1 MKQAAMKDRVGETMA
16 KFKVGDRV
24 SVIKGYW
31 MGKVGTITAIILAAD
46 GMAIPEAWY
55 MVAIDGGTTEEA
67 LREGVLDADLSIAKS
82 FTQDYIE
89 GRRYEEDDQAG
100 IHDSAFCEMCT
111 LQGRFMGIKLTVFN
125 CEDGVPHFHFY
136 RGLDGKSG
144 VPSEQRSFGGC
155 ICLLEPKYLIHEKH
169 QDTMSA
175 EEIEG
180 LVEFLKAPSPLA
192 ISNWRLLLG
201 VWNVM
206 NGEQLEIPVDS
217 PTPKYKSDM
226 GYIYIC

>member
-1 MKQAAMKDRVGETMA
+1 MKQAAMKDRVGETMV

-24 SVIKGYW
+24 GVIKGYW
-31 MGKVGTITAIILAAD
+31 MGKIGTITAINLAAD
-46 GMAIPEAWY
+46 GVTVPEAWY
-55 MVAIDGGTTEEA
+55 MVAIDGSTTEKA
-67 LREGVLDADLSIAKS
+67 LREGVLDANLSIARS
-82 FTQDYIE
+82 FTQNYIE
-89 GRRYEEDDQAG
+89 DRRYEGDDLAG

-111 LQGRFMGIKLTVFN
+111 LQGGFMGIKLTVFN
-125 CEDGVPHFHFY
+125 YEDGVPHFHFY

-155 ICLLEPKYLIHEKH
+155 ICLLEAKYLIHEKH
-169 QDTMSA
+169 QSTMTA

-180 LVEFLKAPSPLA
+180 LVAFLKAPSPLG

-201 VWNVM
+201 GWNAM
-206 NGEQLEIPVDS
+206 NGEQLRIHVDL

-226 GYIYIC
+226 GYIHI

>member
-1 MKQAAMKDRVGETMA
+1 MA

-31 MGKVGTITAIILAAD
+31 MGKVGTITAINLAAD

-55 MVAIDGGTTEEA
+55 MVAIDGGTTEEV

-89 GRRYEEDDQAG
+89 CRRYEGDDQTG
-100 IHDSAFCEMCT
+100 MHDSAFCEICT
-111 LQGRFMGIKLTVFN
+111 LQGGFMGIKLTVFN

-155 ICLLEPKYLIHEKH
+155 ICLLEPKYLIHEKY

-180 LVEFLKAPSPLA
+180 LVEFLKAPSP
-192 ISNWRLLLG
+192 SWHF
-201 VWNVM
+201 
-206 NGEQLEIPVDS
+206 QLETIAGGLEC
-217 PTPKYKSDM
+217 YERRAA
-226 GYIYIC
+226 

>member
-1 MKQAAMKDRVGETMA
+1 MKQAVIKDRASETMV

-24 SVIKGYW
+24 GIIKGYW
-31 MGKVGTITAIILAAD
+31 MGKVGKITAINLSAD
-46 GMAIPEAWY
+46 SIAIPETWY
-55 MVAIDGGTTEEA
+55 MVAIDGSTTEEA

-82 FTQDYIE
+82 FTQDYIK
-89 GRRYEEDDQAG
+89 GRRYEEDDQEG

-111 LQGRFMGIKLTVFN
+111 LQGGFMGIKLTVFN
-125 CEDGVPHFHFY
+125 YEDGVPHFHFY
-136 RGLDGKSG
+136 RGLDGKGG

-169 QDTMSA
+169 QDTMTA

-180 LVEFLKAPSPLA
+180 LVEFLKAPSPLG
-192 ISNWRLLLG
+192 ISNWRRLLG
-201 VWNVM
+201 VWNAM
-206 NGEQLEIPVDS
+206 NDEQLEIPVDS

-226 GYIYIC
+226 GYIYI